1 MKKKIIVET
10 LSVVLVA
17 IVLVLQVWAEE
28 VDINSIEQKE
38 NNVILNDYSGLDGEI
53 IDVKI
58 ASVSEASHS
67 FVDSVI
73 LSEPDYIYHIPNLT
87 KIDSTISGL
96 QELEG
101 TVYVTT
107 LDNNCTDDVIVICH
121 PTTKPLVKTDDE
133 VIIETHYFY
142 QTNEMENPRE
152 IDENTEFDCEL
163 IEEEGFDFTGGTR
176 LFIQVPEKAWE
187 EAPNGKYYASVSF
200 DFEVISKI

>member
-87 KIDSTISGL
+87 KIDSTIFGL

-101 TVYVTT
+101 TVYVTA
-107 LDNNCTDDVIVICH
+107 LDNNCTDDAIVICH

-133 VIIETHYFY
+133 V
-142 QTNEMENPRE
+142 
-152 IDENTEFDCEL
+152 
-163 IEEEGFDFTGGTR
+163 
-176 LFIQVPEKAWE
+176 
-187 EAPNGKYYASVSF
+187 
-200 DFEVISKI
+200 